1 MNTHDWS
8 KFLKR
13 ITIKADKNLIF
24 DYLSIQENIQKWFL
38 SLAEFYPNENETR
51 DANSRVEKGDT
62 YKWIWHGSDNVANGE
77 IFETNSPDLIR
88 FSFLGCMVAIRLS
101 EEEGETM
108 LELTQSDI
116 PLDEDS
122 RKSLY
127 VGCTRGWTFYLTNLK
142 SILEG
147 GIDLRNRN
155 GSLVNV
161 INT

>member
-1 MNTHDWS
+1 MEKHDWS
-8 KFLKR
+8 KFVKR

-24 DYLSIQENIQKWFL
+24 DYLSIQDNIEKWFL
-38 SLAEFYPNENETR
+38 SLAEFYPDENVIR
-51 DANSRVEKGDT
+51 DRKTGVEKGDT
-62 YKWIWHGSDNVANGE
+62 YKWMWHGSENVANGE
-77 IFETNSPDLIR
+77 IFEVTSPDLIKL
-88 FSFLGCMVAIRLS
+88 SFLGCIVDVQLS
-101 EEEGETM
+101 HEEGETM
-108 LELTQSDI
+108 LELTQSEI

-155 GSLVNV
+155 GNLVNV